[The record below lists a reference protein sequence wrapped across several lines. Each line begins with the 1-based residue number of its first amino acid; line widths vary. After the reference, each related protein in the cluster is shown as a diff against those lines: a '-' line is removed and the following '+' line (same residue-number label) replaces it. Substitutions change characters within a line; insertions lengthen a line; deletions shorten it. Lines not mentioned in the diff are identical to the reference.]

1 MSSTWSWSPPVDL
14 ELWIVLFY
22 VAALL
27 IGAKIV
33 EAVARMLF
41 ARSQRYGER
50 GFEYIAARDAYRCPD
65 GNFLELHRVQDD
77 KRFAVYRARASHCR
91 FCRLKAQ
98 CAPSPEGRL
107 VFRSLAVWAETSV
120 GMLHRYISIVMF
132 AAAIG
137 VSVFALWRW
146 NGEPGSA
153 WLASGLFLGVVLIV
167 QRVQTIRRTV
177 RNESGM
183 APTGMT
189 RSSRQKEHGPIF

>member
-22 VAALL
+22 VAGLL
-27 IGAKIV
+27 IGAKVV
-33 EAVARMLF
+33 EVVAQMHF

-50 GFEYIAARDAYRCPD
+50 GFEYIEARDAYRCPD

-120 GMLHRYISIVMF
+120 GMLHRYVSIVMF
-132 AAAIG
+132 AAAAGISG
-137 VSVFALWRW
+137 VALWRW
-146 NGEPGSA
+146 NGEVGSA
-153 WLASGLFLGVVLIV
+153 WLASGLFVGVVLIV
-167 QRVQTIRRTV
+167 QRVQTIRR
-177 RNESGM
+177 SG
-183 APTGMT
+183 PGG
-189 RSSRQKEHGPIF
+189 SRTERFRRPLHNGRT

>member
-1 MSSTWSWSPPVDL
+1 MNSTWSWSPPVDL
-14 ELWIVLFY
+14 ELWIVLVY

-33 EAVARMLF
+33 EAVARMHF
-41 ARSQRYGER
+41 TRAQRYGER
-50 GFEYIAARDAYRCPD
+50 GFEYIEARDAYRCPD

-91 FCRLKAQ
+91 GCKLKAQ

-107 VFRSLAVWAETSV
+107 VFRSLAIWAETSV

-137 VSVFALWRW
+137 MSAFALWRW
-146 NGEPGSA
+146 NGEAGSA
-153 WLASGLFLGVVLIV
+153 WPASGLLVGVVLMV
-167 QRVQTIRRTV
+167 QRVQAIRRTV
-177 RNESGM
+177 RNE
-183 APTGMT
+183 
-189 RSSRQKEHGPIF
+189 